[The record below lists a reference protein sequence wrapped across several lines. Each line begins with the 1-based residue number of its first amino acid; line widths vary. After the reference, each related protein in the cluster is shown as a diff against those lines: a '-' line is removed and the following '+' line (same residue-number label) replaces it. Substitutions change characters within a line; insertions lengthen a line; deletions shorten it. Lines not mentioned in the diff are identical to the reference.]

1 MSPRTSKQN
10 EEIRVERVKQILSAA
25 IEVYV
30 EKGVR
35 GTEMGDIARKAGIAR
50 GLVYYYF
57 KDKMELF
64 RELFSQSISTA
75 QQFIRSRLQADEDS
89 LIKLKKYTRF
99 YLEMAQKQPL
109 LLKFY
114 RNMENDFELVFAEDS
129 HSVAESYYH
138 HAKQPL
144 VDVFIQAMNE
154 GKLKRCEPKVIV
166 NVYWGGLTGM
176 LDLLASGYFEREESE
191 KVIEQV
197 VELLFAGLQ
206 KHSVE

>member
-1 MSPRTSKQN
+1 MSPRSSKQN
-10 EEIRVERVKQILSAA
+10 EEIRAERLKQILSAT

-64 RELFSQSISTA
+64 RELFSQYISLA
-75 QQFIRSRLQADEDS
+75 QQFIQSRLRAEEDS
-89 LIKLKKYTRF
+89 LIKLKNYTRF
-99 YLEMAQKQPL
+99 YLEMALQQPL

-114 RNMENDFELVFAEDS
+114 RKMENDFELVFGDVSLLVMEN
-129 HSVAESYYH
+129 YYVN
-138 HAKQPL
+138 AKQPL

-154 GKLKRCEPKVIV
+154 GKLKQSDPKVIV
-166 NVYWGGLTGM
+166 NLYWGGLTGM
-176 LDLLASGYFEREESE
+176 LDLFSSGDFANEKSEEMITQ
-191 KVIEQV
+191 VI
-197 VELLFAGLQ
+197 ELLFEGLQ
-206 KHSVE
+206 K